1 MTHLLQPF
9 SAEFQADPYPTYHR
23 LRTQAPVY
31 CARLFGVRFWV
42 LTRYRDVAA
51 ALRDPRLSAQAAAS
65 SLMPPVLCDGNL
77 FFKDPP
83 EHTRLRSLINKAFLP
98 QTVEAMRPW
107 LSALIEEVIDA
118 ALAIERERGHFDVV
132 HDLGMAVSLGAMSGI
147 MGLPRADREQLK
159 QWTDAMSVLLDGTQI
174 LPGLKGAHQA
184 AAKMVAYFQ
193 DAIALRRHSARG
205 ASGDFLSALIAA
217 RDEEDRLSDEEL
229 LATAIFTLMAG
240 HETVTAAVS
249 SGLLALCKN
258 AGELER
264 LRADPT
270 LAASAFDEMLRYDP
284 PGQLTTKTATE
295 AMEIG
300 GQRIEK
306 GQAVVAVIAAA
317 NRDPEIFPEPDR
329 FDIGRR
335 ENRHLSFSLGPHYC
349 VGAALARM
357 QGQLLLSALVRRMP
371 ELHIDPAA
379 AVRKPGIV
387 LRGLHALP
395 ARSALRPATSVP
407 ICSALPPRYAGG
419 VAG

>member
-23 LRTQAPVY
+23 LRAQAPVY
-31 CARLFGVRFWV
+31 CARLLGVPFWV
-42 LTRYRDVAA
+42 LTRHRDVAA

-65 SLMPPVLCDGNL
+65 SLLPRVLCDGNL

-98 QTVEAMRPW
+98 QIVESMRPW
-107 LSALIEEVIDA
+107 LSALIDGVIDA
-118 ALAIERERGHFDVV
+118 ALERERECGSFDVV
-132 HDLGMAVSLGAMSGI
+132 HDLGMAVSLGAMMGI
-147 MGLPRADREQLK
+147 MGLPAQDREQLK
-159 QWTDAMSVLLDGTQI
+159 VWTDAMSVLLDGTQI
-174 LPGLKGAHQA
+174 LPGLKAAHQA
-184 AAKMVAYFQ
+184 AAKMVDYFQ
-193 DAIALRRHSARG
+193 RTIRLRRERPLDSASDLL
-205 ASGDFLSALIAA
+205 SGLIAA
-217 RDEEDRLSDEEL
+217 RDVDDRLSDDEL

-249 SGLLALCKN
+249 SGLLALSRN
-258 AGELER
+258 PGELAR
-264 LRADPT
+264 LRADPS
-270 LAASAFDEMLRYDP
+270 LAASAFEEMLRYDP

-295 AMEIG
+295 AMEIS

-317 NRDPEIFPEPDR
+317 NRDPELFPDPDR
-329 FDIGRR
+329 FDISRR

-357 QGQLLLSALVRRMP
+357 QGQLLLTALMRRMP
-371 ELHIDPAA
+371 ELQIDPAQ

-395 ARSALRPATSVP
+395 ARSSLRAAESLDYGER
-407 ICSALPPRYAGG
+407 AAG
-419 VAG
+419 